1 VKCTTEKS
9 LAVEVFVHHR
19 VQAWGFQ
26 VERLANP

>member
-19 VQAWGFQ
+19 VQAWGFK
-26 VERLANP
+26 VE